1 MTANNEI
8 KLIAKGKGVKQWEI
22 ANAIGVSEGK
32 LCRLMRT
39 ELAQEHKDI
48 ILAAIESIANG
59 DDTQPS
65 RIQKEVKPIHEPE
78 GEYTII
84 SSRIKSL
91 LNQTGMTQTE
101 LGKLTGILQNTISQ
115 FCSGNRIPNA
125 IHIIKIA
132 DAFNVSAD
140 YILGRTEI
148 SNKDIDAT
156 KIQLCFD
163 RIIRCID
170 EAMNDATP

>member
-59 DDTQPS
+59 EDTPPS

-140 YILGRTEI
+140 YILGRTEMPQKDVNTKELQI
-148 SNKDIDAT
+148 RLNK
-156 KIQLCFD
+156 
-163 RIIRCID
+163 IIRCINEVMD
-170 EAMNDATP
+170 DATP